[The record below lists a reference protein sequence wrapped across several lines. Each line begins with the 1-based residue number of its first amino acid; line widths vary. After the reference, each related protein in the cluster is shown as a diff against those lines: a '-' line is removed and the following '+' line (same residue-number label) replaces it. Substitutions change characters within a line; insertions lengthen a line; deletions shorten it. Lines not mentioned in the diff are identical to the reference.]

1 MLNKHKEQFF
11 ESLLKSQFLILSDSK
26 KDTVK
31 KLNPII
37 LIKSLKQ
44 LIRLIQFNINNN
56 KSNLIIQTEKR
67 QLNQI
72 IDFFNKRYPINAII
86 SDNSRNI
93 EASKI
98 LLLLNKSININK
110 LFNNKYYITQ
120 IINNNSNL
128 KNESIYNMFNNINDL
143 SKLVFLLC
151 IIRQI
156 VEKKSKSLK

>member
-31 KLNPII
+31 KLNLII

-56 KSNLIIQTEKR
+56 KNSLIIQTEKR
-67 QLNQI
+67 QLNQV
-72 IDFFNKRYPINAII
+72 IDFFNKKYPINAII

-93 EASKI
+93 ETSKI
-98 LLLLNKSININK
+98 LLLLNKSANINK
-110 LFNNKYYITQ
+110 LFNDKYYITQ
-120 IINNNSNL
+120 VINNNSYL
-128 KNESIYNMFNNINDL
+128 KNESIYKMFNNIDDL

-156 VEKKSKSLK
+156 AKKS

>member
-37 LIKSLKQ
+37 LIKSFKQ

-86 SDNSRNI
+86 SDNSRNV

-120 IINNNSNL
+120 IINNNSDL
-128 KNESIYNMFNNINDL
+128 KNESIYKMFNNIDDL
-143 SKLVFLLC
+143 SKLVFILC

-156 VEKKSKSLK
+156 VKKS